1 MALSRP
7 AWIAAGVVARLL
19 MIGVLA
25 MAVQSRFANRTRYDF
40 KAVGYN
46 TDLQSYTYAVVASV
60 VGMAG
65 SVLQIPVAVYLLC
78 RGKRMTSSSLILDV
92 SMYADIVVTVVLA
105 SGVGA
110 GFGATDDVVE
120 YVKKHGSRWGD
131 GDVTQDLVKYYQKGV
146 IAIVFLLIGMVL
158 SVCATVVSTRLRV
171 RAASDDDDIAYV

>member
-92 SMYADIVVTVVLA
+92 SMYADIVSALDRVDILL
-105 SGVGA
+105 SLGRKY
-110 GFGATDDVVE
+110 FWLIYCE
-120 YVKKHGSRWGD
+120 KKHR
-131 GDVTQDLVKYYQKGV
+131 
-146 IAIVFLLIGMVL
+146 
-158 SVCATVVSTRLRV
+158 
-171 RAASDDDDIAYV
+171 

>member
-1 MALSRP
+1 MALSRS

-78 RGKRMTSSSLILDV
+78 RGKRMTSSSLILD
-92 SMYADIVVTVVLA
+92 MLLLQVVTVVLA

-171 RAASDDDDIAYV
+171 RAASDDDDIA

>member
-1 MALSRP
+1 MM
-7 AWIAAGVVARLL
+7 LL
-19 MIGVLA
+19 
-25 MAVQSRFANRTRYDF
+25 
-40 KAVGYN
+40 
-46 TDLQSYTYAVVASV
+46 LQ
-60 VGMAG
+60 
-65 SVLQIPVAVYLLC
+65 
-78 RGKRMTSSSLILDV
+78 
-92 SMYADIVVTVVLA
+92 VVTVVLA